1 MRIQFYLLFV
11 LTFYVAATQ
20 AQTTDTVKLLQPI
33 LIQAYS
39 ADRPLT
45 EIPASIAHIEAENLN
60 RFSNTNLLPA
70 VNAIPGVR
78 MEERSPGSY
87 RFSIRGSLLR
97 SPFGVRNVKA
107 YWNGLP
113 LTDGGGNTYLNLLD
127 FNSIGT
133 LEVIKGPGGSLY
145 GAGTGGVILLNNPTI
160 KNNHL
165 EASTLIGS
173 YGLRRYQFSGQIHSE
188 KINARIQY
196 AHQQT
201 DGYRAQT
208 AMKREAFNADVT
220 FKLNAKSILSA
231 TLFYTDLFYE
241 TPGGL
246 TRIQYDEDPSQARPP
261 GGPNRGAVEQQAS
274 VTNKTPYVGLSF
286 DHEWNER
293 WSTRIGIMG
302 SQSSFVNP
310 TIRNYEER
318 EESNVG
324 ARTETQFKFGAAL
337 KNKITMGGEYQSFK
351 GPLKVFDNNFGVKG
365 AVQTDDDL
373 ASKLMFVFG
382 QAEFELPAQFYFT
395 IGGSLN
401 FLSYDF
407 KRFQPAPVTSQSKK
421 FDAVF
426 SPRIALLKKLTESFS
441 IYGNVSKG
449 FSPPSLAEV
458 RPSTNEFNNDLQ
470 AETGTNYE
478 LGFRGNTND
487 QKILFDITLYDFRLN
502 ETIVI
507 QRAADNAEYFV
518 NAGKTSQQGIE
529 AMVSWQPIKTEAGFL
544 TNLKLWNSY
553 ACNHYRFKEYVQ
565 DGNDYSGNKLTGIPP
580 TVNTSGLDLVIKQK
594 FYLNVTG
601 SYVDHVPLVDANTSF
616 ASQYLLMGSRL
627 GFKTNIAD
635 KNELEIFAGVD
646 NALDKKYS
654 LGNDLNAVG
663 GRFFNAAPQRNFY
676 AGIRI
681 RLIK

>member
-1 MRIQFYLLFV
+1 MRIHFYLLFV
-11 LTFYVAATQ
+11 LTFYISTVQSQTQ
-20 AQTTDTVKLLQPI
+20 DTVKLLQPV
-33 LIQAYS
+33 LIQAY
-39 ADRPLT
+39 AAGRPLT
-45 EIPASIAHIEAENLN
+45 EIPASIAHIETENLN
-60 RFSNTNLLPA
+60 RFNNTNLLPA

-145 GAGTGGVILLNNPTI
+145 GAGTGGVILLNSHAI
-160 KNNHL
+160 KNNQL
-165 EASTLIGS
+165 EVSALGGS
-173 YGLRRYQFSGQIHSE
+173 YGLRRYQFTGQVHSE
-188 KINARIQY
+188 NVNARIQY

-201 DGYRAQT
+201 DGYREQT
-208 AMKREAFNADVT
+208 EMKREAFNADVA
-220 FKLNAKSILSA
+220 FKLNSKSILSA

-246 TRIQYDEDPSQARPP
+246 TQAQYDADPSQARPP

-274 VTNKTPYVGLSF
+274 VTNKTPFVGLSF

-293 WSTRIGIMG
+293 WSTRIGITG
-302 SQSSFVNP
+302 SQSTFVNP

-318 EESNVG
+318 EERNAG
-324 ARTETQFKFGAAL
+324 ARTETQFKFGTAL
-337 KNKITMGGEYQSFK
+337 KNKITMGGELQSFK
-351 GPLKVFDNNFGVKG
+351 GPLKVFDNNLGVKG
-365 AVQTDDDL
+365 PVQTNDDL

-395 IGGSLN
+395 VGGSLN

-407 KRFQPAPVTSQSKK
+407 KRYEPVPVTSQSKK

-426 SPRIALLKKLTESFS
+426 SPRIALLKKLTEGFS
-441 IYGNVSKG
+441 VYGNVSKG

-478 LGFRGNTND
+478 LGFRGNTTD
-487 QKILFDITLYDFRLN
+487 QKISFDVTLYDFRLN

-507 QRAADNAEYFV
+507 QRAADNAEFFV

-529 AMVSWQPIKTEAGFL
+529 AMVSWHPIKAEGGFL
-544 TNLKLWNSY
+544 TDLKLWNSY
-553 ACNHYRFKEYVQ
+553 AYNHYRFKGYVQ
-565 DGNDYSGNKLTGIPP
+565 DGNDYSGNTLTGIPP
-580 TVNTSGLDLVIKQK
+580 VVNTSGLDVVIDQK

-601 SYVDHVPLVDANTSF
+601 NYVDHVPLVDDNTVFANK
-616 ASQYLLMGSRL
+616 YLLLGSRL

-635 KNELEIFAGVD
+635 KNELEVFAGVD

-663 GRFFNAAPQRNFY
+663 GRFFNAAPRRNFY
-676 AGIRI
+676 VGLRI
-681 RLIK
+681 RLVR